1 MFEAELTATDRGFW
15 LLCDN
20 LQLVF
25 YGFDQSVFE
34 IVPGLLTE
42 DIELVIESFD
52 KL

>member
-1 MFEAELTATDRGFW
+1 MFEAELTATDRGCW
-15 LLCDN
+15 LLCDS
-20 LQLVF
+20 LQLVLI
-25 YGFDQSVFE
+25 GLDQAVFE